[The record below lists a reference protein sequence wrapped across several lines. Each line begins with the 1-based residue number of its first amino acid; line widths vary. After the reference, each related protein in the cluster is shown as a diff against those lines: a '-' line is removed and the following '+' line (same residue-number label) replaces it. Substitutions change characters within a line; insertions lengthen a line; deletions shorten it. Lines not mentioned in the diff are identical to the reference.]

1 MEEIK
6 GTIIRLTYYNEESG
20 YFVAKIEGK
29 RNELTVTGYSP
40 SINVGEYL
48 YAQGEWTQSN
58 WGPSFKS
65 KTVHMSQPT
74 LASGIEAYL
83 AHSVEGI
90 GPVNAKRL
98 INKFGDKVFEIIE
111 NSPEK
116 LKEVDGIGKKKAE
129 SIVEAFNSKKALRD
143 ITVYLHSLGLSSAK
157 ATKVMEKLGAG
168 AKEKLQENPYLLCNI
183 WGIGFK
189 TADEVALKQGIPHSS
204 PYRIKAG
211 LYECL
216 KKAQSDGS
224 CGLPVDQ
231 LIEKTS
237 EMLKLG
243 FDCINST
250 LDEELVNKNLI
261 EVKLGD
267 VTCCFTPDIYAAER
281 SIAKFLLEH
290 LKHPPIQDIPDID
303 KKIAEEEKL
312 IGIELDPTQREAVKV
327 ALTNQVCVITGG
339 PGAGKTTITKVILN
353 ILSKHLN
360 HFKGGR
366 KTPAAAIISLAAPT
380 GKASK
385 RATESTGFPGS
396 TVHRLLE
403 VGPNGQFKKNAYTPL
418 ESEVCSFDE
427 FSMMDVF
434 LTKSTF
440 SAIDRKTRLI
450 IIGDHN
456 QLSSVGPGKVLG
468 DIIDSGVIPTVRL
481 TKIFRQAL
489 TSKIITNAYLINEG
503 KMPDTS
509 NQAGSDFFFL
519 NFGWSAEKEEM
530 SKDQIKFIQES
541 NLAERLRMQKE
552 LIKLIKGLEKR
563 GFDPIRD
570 IQVLAPTRVG
580 LLGTEKINALLQDA
594 LNPNPKKELVKNQTR
609 WRTGD
614 KVMQIRNNYDYNVF
628 NGEVGYIQEITE
640 KEIVVEYDD
649 KTIVY
654 KHSDLDELVL
664 AYAYTIHKSQGSE
677 YPVLIMLFDMS
688 HFMMLK
694 RNVLY
699 TGVTR
704 AKKKCYIL
712 GPEQAMRIAINTF
725 QPENR
730 YTCLKKWLQEGI
742 PPEYNPKDYDIA
754 LD

>member
-1 MEEIK
+1 M
-6 GTIIRLTYYNEESG
+6 TQQY
-20 YFVAKIEGK
+20 AKILGTGSYLPANK
-29 RNELTVTGYSP
+29 VTNADITALLAKDGIETSD
-40 SINVGEYL
+40 
-48 YAQGEWTQSN
+48 EWIFSR
-58 WGPSFKS
+58 
-65 KTVHMSQPT
+65 
-74 LASGIEAYL
+74 SGIRKD
-83 AHSVEGI
+83 
-90 GPVNAKRL
+90 KRY
-98 INKFGDKVFEIIE
+98 
-111 NSPEK
+111 
-116 LKEVDGIGKKKAE
+116 KE
-129 SIVEAFNSKKALRD
+129 
-143 ITVYLHSLGLSSAK
+143 
-157 ATKVMEKLGAG
+157 
-168 AKEKLQENPYLLCNI
+168 
-183 WGIGFK
+183 
-189 TADEVALKQGIPHSS
+189 EVLKQIQKLEGDFTQHALFLKRMMSEKI
-204 PYRIKAG
+204 IG
-211 LYECL
+211 LL
-216 KKAQSDGS
+216 HGHKPSQKDA
-224 CGLPVDQ
+224 
-231 LIEKTS
+231 S
-237 EMLKLG
+237 EFITNG
-243 FDCINST
+243 VFDSVKISNHDLDVITT
-250 LDEELVNKNLI
+250 LR
-261 EVKLGD
+261 
-267 VTCCFTPDIYAAER
+267 P
-281 SIAKFLLEH
+281 S
-290 LKHPPIQDIPDID
+290 D

-468 DIIDSGVIPTVRL
+468 DIIDSGVVPTVKL

-503 KMPDTS
+503 KMPDAS

-519 NFGWSAEKEEM
+519 NFNWMAEKEEM

-541 NLAERLRMQKE
+541 NVAERLRMQKE
-552 LIKLIKGLEKR
+552 LIRLIKGLEKK

-580 LLGTEKINALLQDA
+580 LLGTEKINSLLQEA
-594 LNPNPKKELVKNQTR
+594 LNPNPKKELVKNQTK

-628 NGEVGYIQEITE
+628 NGEVGYIQEISD

-649 KTIVY
+649 KTVIY

-712 GPEQAMRIAINTF
+712 GPEQALKIAVNTF

-730 YTCLKKWLQEGI
+730 FTCLKKWLQEGI
-742 PPEYNPKDYDIA
+742 PPEYNPQDYPW
-754 LD
+754 LCRELN

>member
-98 INKFGDKVFEIIE
+98 INKFGDKVFEVIE
-111 NSPEK
+111 NTPEK
-116 LKEVDGIGKKKAE
+116 LKEVEGIGKKKAE
-129 SIVEAFNSKKALRD
+129 SIVEAFNSKKALRE

-157 ATKVMEKLGAG
+157 ATKVMEKLGNQAQ
-168 AKEKLQENPYLLCNI
+168 EKLQENPYLLCNI

-189 TADEVALKQGIPHSS
+189 TADDVALKQGIPHSS

-237 EMLKLG
+237 DMLNLG
-243 FDCINST
+243 FDCVNST

-267 VTCCFTPDIYAAER
+267 VTCCFTPEIYAAER

-468 DIIDSGVIPTVRL
+468 DIIDSGVVPTVKL

-503 KMPDTS
+503 KMPDSS

-519 NFGWSAEKEEM
+519 NFNWMAEKEEM
-530 SKDQIKFIQES
+530 SKDQIKFVQES
-541 NLAERLRMQKE
+541 NVAERLRMQKE
-552 LIKLIKGLEKR
+552 LIRLIKGLEKK
-563 GFDPIRD
+563 GFNPIRD

-580 LLGTEKINALLQDA
+580 LLGTEKINSLLQDA
-594 LNPNPKKELVKNQTR
+594 LNPNPKKELVKNQSK

-628 NGEVGYIQEITE
+628 NGEVGYIQEISD

-649 KTIVY
+649 KTVVY

-712 GPEQAMRIAINTF
+712 GPEQALKIAVNTF

-730 YTCLKKWLQEGI
+730 FTCLKKWLQEGI
-742 PPEYNPKDYDIA
+742 PPEYNPQDYFNGIE
-754 LD
+754 